1 MNVTSK
7 RNMVLRVL
15 GPGMFVMRKYSLSG
29 QFAMIGG
36 LAFAFIGLMMGYAAH
51 DQIQALRTTEHYVS
65 GVRMVSGIT
74 RLAEVALARR
84 GQQHLIGEGVAPAS
98 ASASGE
104 RPEDVQ
110 SQVRVLDA
118 DVAAL
123 DDAGL
128 SEAWTSL
135 RPRLK
140 VLDGAPQDGAGNRI
154 PKDLVMAL
162 HLLQLRVIETTGLW
176 LDSEPSTFFLTVA
189 LADRYLP
196 LMDSFTRLHEAG
208 VLASHADMATA
219 GDDRIVLQEADAL
232 RRRITDFDFL
242 MKATSR
248 YGMPSS
254 NGWTDTHTLM
264 EAHASD
270 VLARTAQARSET
282 DAATT
287 TMLARGGRII
297 SAASSLQTSLRDRL
311 QTALQERILQQRH
324 VLAVYAGATVLLFLV
339 MAYLALS
346 MHAALVNNV
355 QAVSQSIDDA
365 AHGVLTNQQAIQGQD
380 ELARVGRGVGRMT
393 ANLSGMVA
401 SIRGN
406 AVLLAMAARRLSAT
420 TLAMAQRTERQSSG
434 LMQATD
440 SVRHVQRVLDQGVSA
455 IQQIGDRVTDVS
467 AVAEARSS
475 AMPDAVATMSQIED
489 GAQRMREIVGMIED
503 IAFQTNM
510 LALNAAVEAARAG
523 EAGTGFAVVAGEVR
537 KLAGRCAHA
546 VAEISELIEQS
557 TQHVGAG
564 VRHMSDI
571 TRTLSLLNDG
581 LQEVASG
588 MSALDTQA
596 AHQINTLQQVE
607 QTLRSLDNITG
618 ENHDMVNVASEATE
632 DLLARA
638 ASLNKSVK
646 GIRLAYGGVD
656 EAQAL
661 LDKAAALI
669 KEVGLEAAVPR
680 LHDPQGGFIDRD
692 LFVLGVNRE
701 GKQLFHSSIPLE
713 TGKPLP
719 MLTSKDGFLLNEAI
733 WRAADN
739 GQQLVEYESCS
750 LDTLDIVSKTA
761 CVLKV
766 SEDLLIGS
774 VFCTDPAA
782 ANGHQAHSAA
792 AEIRPQGSSD
802 GRVDLGRPA
811 LGHI

>member
-1 MNVTSK
+1 MNATSK
-7 RNMVLRVL
+7 ESMIQRVL

-36 LAFAFIGLMMGYAAH
+36 LAFAFIALMMGYAAH
-51 DQIQALRTTEHYVS
+51 DQVQALRTTEHYVS

-98 ASASGE
+98 PSGE
-104 RPEDVQ
+104 QPDEVQ
-110 SQVRVLDA
+110 RQVRLLDA
-118 DVAAL
+118 DVTAL

-128 SEAWTSL
+128 TEAWQSL
-135 RPRLK
+135 RPSLT
-140 VLDGAPQDGAGNRI
+140 VLDGSRQDEVGKPI
-154 PKDLVMAL
+154 PKDLLMAL

-208 VLASHADMATA
+208 VLASHAGMATA
-219 GDDRIVLQEADAL
+219 GDDRVVLQDVDAL
-232 RRRITDFDFL
+232 RRKLADFDFV
-242 MKATSR
+242 MKAASR
-248 YGMPSS
+248 YGMPNS
-254 NGWTDTHTLM
+254 NGWMDTRTLM

-287 TMLARGGRII
+287 MLARGDRII
-297 SAASSLQTSLRDRL
+297 SAASSLQASLRDRL
-311 QTALQERILQQRH
+311 QTALQERILHQRH
-324 VLAVYAGATVLLFLV
+324 VLAVYAGATALLFLV
-339 MAYLALS
+339 MAYLALA
-346 MHAALVNNV
+346 MHSALVNNV
-355 QAVSQSIDDA
+355 QSVSQSIEDA
-365 AHGVLTNQQAIQGQD
+365 AQGVLTNQQTILGQD

-393 ANLSGMVA
+393 SNLSGMVA

-406 AVLLAMAARRLSAT
+406 AVLLALAARRLSAT

-434 LMQATD
+434 LTQATD

-455 IQQIGDRVTDVS
+455 IQQIGGRVTDVS
-467 AVAEARSS
+467 TVAEARSA
-475 AMPDAVATMSQIED
+475 AMPDAVATMSQIEE

-571 TRTLSLLNDG
+571 TRTLSLLTDG

-701 GKQLFHSSIPLE
+701 GKQLFHSSMPLE

-739 GQQLVEYESCS
+739 DQQLVEYESCS
-750 LDTLDIVSKTA
+750 PDTLDTVSKTA
-761 CVLKV
+761 CVLKI
-766 SEDLLIGS
+766 SDDLLIGS

-782 ANGHQAHSAA
+782 ANGHRAASATA
-792 AEIRPQGSSD
+792 PTGQRGST
-802 GRVDLGRPA
+802 GARVELGRPA